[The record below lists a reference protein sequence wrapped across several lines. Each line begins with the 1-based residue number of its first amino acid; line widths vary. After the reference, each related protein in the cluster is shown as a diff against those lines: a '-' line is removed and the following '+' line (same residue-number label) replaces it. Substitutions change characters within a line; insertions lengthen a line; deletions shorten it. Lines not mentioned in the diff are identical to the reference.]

1 MTNEI
6 RPVDRAR
13 ASQMIVAQVAGDT
26 EMFAV
31 ALQDTLDDDYGFG
44 ELGSLINV
52 LRVLTADLAGAL
64 VDIHGENTAD
74 LVRAVLVRQLAEG
87 GE

>member
-1 MTNEI
+1 
-6 RPVDRAR
+6 
-13 ASQMIVAQVAGDT
+13 MIMAQVAGDP

-64 VDIHGENTAD
+64 VDIHGEDTAD
-74 LVRAVLVRQLAEG
+74 LVRVALARQLAEG
-87 GE
+87 VQ